1 MRVCVGVVSLVSLV
15 SLVCPCDIQRHTDCI
30 KTVPS
35 FSTTYF
41 CLCLQIVTPRGPDLF
56 GWDPIFQPKGFDV
69 TYAEMESDAK
79 NSISHRGR
87 ALEKLSSY
95 FTEHAATVRDWLNL
109 EQDWKKA

>member
-1 MRVCVGVVSLVSLV
+1 M
-15 SLVCPCDIQRHTDCI
+15 
-30 KTVPS
+30 
-35 FSTTYF
+35 
-41 CLCLQIVTPRGPDLF
+41 TPRGPDLF